1 MITDGIFA
9 DINGNG
15 LDELIL
21 AGEWT
26 GILTFALNEGRY
38 EPLKVL
44 SPIIKVGGLV
54 SLKQISTM
62 MAILI

>member
-21 AGEWT
+21 VGEWT
-26 GILTFALNEGRY
+26 GILTFTLNEGRY
-38 EPLKVL
+38 EPFESVEL
-44 SPIIKVGGLV
+44 
-54 SLKQISTM
+54 
-62 MAILI
+62 